1 MLNNILKIQGIII
14 GVLIILY
21 LLGELLYMGMEL
33 EMMQYEYEY
42 HESLHFQKGEA
53 DEEY

>member
-1 MLNNILKIQGIII
+1 
-14 GVLIILY
+14 
-21 LLGELLYMGMEL
+21 MGMEL